1 MRALSFIALF
11 TLIIWPLAEASD
23 RAVLQLR
30 GRVDSY
36 TNLKS
41 TEDGVWV
48 SSNQSQKF
56 SIKLHK
62 KGRAPASIVGDESTF
77 IDKKTLIKEKVEL
90 IQIEAP

>member
-11 TLIIWPLAEASD
+11 TLIIWPFAEASD

-77 IDKKTLIKEKVEL
+77 IDKKILIKEKVEL